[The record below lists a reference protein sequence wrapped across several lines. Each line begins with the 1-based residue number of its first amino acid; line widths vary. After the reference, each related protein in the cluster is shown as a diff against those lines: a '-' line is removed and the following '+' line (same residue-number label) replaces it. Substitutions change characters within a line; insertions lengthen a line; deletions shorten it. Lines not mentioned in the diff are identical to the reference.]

1 MHIHNSS
8 KTTLPF
14 PCDLSSLLRLFRRTQ
29 ELIPHLRSRC
39 LPSFLLALMFGWL
52 AVVEYF
58 FARPGMTLAH
68 VHTNADGMTVMGR
81 PVYTLRYIE
90 LLR

>member
-1 MHIHNSS
+1 M
-8 KTTLPF
+8 
-14 PCDLSSLLRLFRRTQ
+14 
-29 ELIPHLRSRC
+29 IPHLRSRC

>member
-1 MHIHNSS
+1 
-8 KTTLPF
+8 
-14 PCDLSSLLRLFRRTQ
+14 
-29 ELIPHLRSRC
+29 
-39 LPSFLLALMFGWL
+39 MFGWL

-90 LLR
+90 PLRLDFSSVVCHFVILNLNIVFTCFYMQHALKKRSLQYVS